1 MNRFSML
8 ATTTARLVSIA
19 AFGLGVTA
27 CGKGNGGAP
36 AALFTQTDAAAGNQ
50 IVRFTMADDGRLT
63 EAGRFST
70 GGLGSGTLAQEDDQ
84 NQNSVVIRDGYLYN
98 VNAGANPDNGSI
110 SIFRLTRDGLERV
123 GSYPSGGVRPN
134 SIAVNGSLLYVLN
147 RVSATIVGF
156 RIGSDGA
163 LSQIPNSTRPL
174 AGGADSVPPQIEFT
188 PDGST
193 LVVTERKTQIID
205 SFVVD
210 RTSGLAGN
218 AINNP
223 SNGVEPFG
231 FAFTGAGVLVVSE
244 GFFGAAAQGTASSYR
259 VAAGGAL
266 QTISSTVANSTEKPC
281 WVVITRDGRT
291 AFVQSAGSQLASY
304 AVDTSGRLTLLQ
316 SLAATTNAD
325 KGGLDLILD
334 RDDRVLFALNSATGI
349 TAFRIGPNGTLTAV
363 PGAANTLPPT
373 AVGLAVN

>member
-1 MNRFSML
+1 MNKFSML
-8 ATTTARLVSIA
+8 TSTAARLVAMA
-19 AFGLGVTA
+19 ALGLGLAA
-27 CGKGNGGAP
+27 CGNGGTP
-36 AALFTQTDAAAGNQ
+36 TALFTQTDASAGNQ
-50 IVRFTMADDGRLT
+50 IVRFTIGGDGRMI
-63 EAGRFST
+63 EAGRFPT
-70 GGLGSGTLAQEDDQ
+70 GGNGNGTLALENDQ
-84 NQNSVVIRDGYLYN
+84 NQNSVVIRNGYLYA
-98 VNAGANPDNGSI
+98 VNAGGDPGNGSV
-110 SIFRLTRDGLERV
+110 SVFRLTRDGLERI
-123 GSYPSGGVRPN
+123 GSYDSGGVRPN
-134 SIAVNGSLLYVLN
+134 SIAVNRDLLYVLN

-163 LSQIPNSTRPL
+163 LTAIPNSTRPL
-174 AGGADSVPPQIEFT
+174 AGGTDSVPPQIEFT

-193 LVVTERKTQIID
+193 LVVTERMTQIID
-205 SFVVD
+205 TFIVD
-210 RTSGLAGN
+210 RTTGLAGN
-218 AINNP
+218 AINNR

-231 FAFTGAGVLVVSE
+231 FAFTSAGVLVVSE

-259 VAAGGAL
+259 VATGGSL

-304 AVDTSGRLTLLQ
+304 AIDSSGRLTLLQ
-316 SLAATTNAD
+316 SLAATTNTD

-349 TAFRIGPNGTLTAV
+349 TAFRIGANGTLTAI
-363 PGAANTLPPT
+363 PGAANTLPAT

>member
-1 MNRFSML
+1 MNSFSML
-8 ATTTARLVSIA
+8 ASKTARLVSIA
-19 AFGLGVTA
+19 AFGLGVAA
-27 CGKGNGGAP
+27 CGNGGPP

-50 IVRFTMADDGRLT
+50 IVRFAMADDGRLT
-63 EAGRFST
+63 EAGRFPT
-70 GGLGSGTLAQEDDQ
+70 GGNGSGTLAQEDDQ
-84 NQNSVVIRDGYLYN
+84 NQNSVVIRNGYLYN
-98 VNAGANPDNGSI
+98 VNAGGNPSQGSV
-110 SIFRLTRDGLERV
+110 SVFRLTRVGLERI
-123 GSYPSGGVRPN
+123 GSYASGGIRPN

-147 RVSATIVGF
+147 RVSAAIVGF
-156 RIGSDGA
+156 RIGSDGT
-163 LSQIPNSTRPL
+163 LTQIPNSTRPL
-174 AGGADSVPPQIEFT
+174 AGGTDSVPPQIEFT

-210 RTSGLAGN
+210 RASGLAGN

-231 FAFTGAGVLVVSE
+231 FAFTSAGALVVSE
-244 GFFGAAAQGTASSYR
+244 GFFGATAQGTASSYR

-281 WVVITRDGRT
+281 WVVVTRDGRT

-304 AVDTSGRLTLLQ
+304 AVDGSGRLTLLQ
-316 SLAATTNAD
+316 SLAATTNTD

-349 TAFRIGPNGTLTAV
+349 TAFRIGSNGTLTAV